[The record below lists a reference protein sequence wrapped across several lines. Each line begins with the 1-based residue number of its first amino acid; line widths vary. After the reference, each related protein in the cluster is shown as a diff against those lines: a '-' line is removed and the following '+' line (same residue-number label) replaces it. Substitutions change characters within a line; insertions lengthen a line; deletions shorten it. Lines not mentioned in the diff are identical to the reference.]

1 MLGASAAGRA
11 EDMQSSLSLQ
21 AKALKVT
28 QADAELSVAGPLH
41 WKGQGK
47 NMFP

>member
-1 MLGASAAGRA
+1 MQVLLAGERTCKA
-11 EDMQSSLSLQ
+11 

-28 QADAELSVAGPLH
+28 QADAELAVAGPLH

-47 NMFP
+47 NIFP